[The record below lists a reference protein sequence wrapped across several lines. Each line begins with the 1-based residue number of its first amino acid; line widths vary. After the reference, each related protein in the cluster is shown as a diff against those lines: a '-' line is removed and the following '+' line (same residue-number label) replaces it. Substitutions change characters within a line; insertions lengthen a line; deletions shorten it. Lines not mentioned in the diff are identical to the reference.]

1 MVVELANWRQITTAR
16 LHECRRPCRLRP
28 CGRRQAWQSYSMQFS
43 SEELAWATD
52 IVGRWVPP
60 TPQYVWPLLADHVD
74 GEVWVK
80 HENHT
85 PTGAFKV
92 RGGLVY
98 AERLRIERPEVK
110 GIVSATRGNH
120 GQSLAFAGRAAG
132 IGVTIVVPTGNSPDK
147 NAAMRGFGADLIVHG
162 HDFQSAREHASA
174 IGAQRGLEIVPSYH
188 PDLVLGVATYAREL
202 FDAAGELDTVY
213 VPVGMGSGISAI
225 IGVRDLLG
233 LRTEVVGVVAEEA
246 PATARSMMAGRVIT
260 TETAN
265 TFVDGVACRVPDED
279 AIAVICSGASRV
291 LVVSEDDAAEAMRVL
306 FATTH
311 NVAEPAGAL
320 ALAGLLAERSSA
332 AGKRVA
338 LIQTGGNA
346 DAGLLLQVLAGQTPT
361 V

>member
-1 MVVELANWRQITTAR
+1 ML
-16 LHECRRPCRLRP
+16 
-28 CGRRQAWQSYSMQFS
+28 FS
-43 SEELAWATD
+43 AEELDWAAG

-60 TPQYVWPLLADHVD
+60 TPQYVWPLLADQL
-74 GEVWVK
+74 GAEVWVK

-98 AERLRIERPEVK
+98 AERMRTGRPGVK

-132 IGVTIVVPTGNSPDK
+132 IDVTIVVPEGNSPDK
-147 NAAMRGFGADLIVHG
+147 NAAMRGLGAELIVYG
-162 HDFQSAREHASA
+162 RDFQSAREHADML
-174 IGAQRGLEIVPSYH
+174 GAQRGLEAVPVYH

-202 FDAAGELDTVY
+202 LAAAGELDAIY
-213 VPVGMGSGISAI
+213 VPVGQGSGISGI

-233 LRTEVVGVVAEEA
+233 LRTEVVGVVAEQA
-246 PATARSMMAGRVIT
+246 PATARSVAAGQVVT
-260 TETAN
+260 TDTAN
-265 TFVDGVACRVPDED
+265 TFVDGVACRVPDAQ
-279 AIAVICSGASRV
+279 AISVICAGAARV
-291 LVVSEDDAAEAMRVL
+291 LTVSEDEAAEAMRVL
-306 FATTH
+306 FSATH

-320 ALAGLLAERSSA
+320 ALAGLLAERSQA

-338 LIQTGGNA
+338 VIQTGGNA
-346 DAGLLLQVLAGQTPT
+346 DADLLIQVFSGRTPA

>member
-1 MVVELANWRQITTAR
+1 ML
-16 LHECRRPCRLRP
+16 
-28 CGRRQAWQSYSMQFS
+28 FS
-43 SEELAWATD
+43 AEELEWAAG

-60 TPQYVWPLLADHVD
+60 TPQYVWPLLAEQL
-74 GEVWVK
+74 GAEVWVK

-98 AERLRIERPEVK
+98 AERMRTGRPGVK

-132 IGVTIVVPTGNSPDK
+132 IDVTIVVPEGNSPDK
-147 NAAMRGFGADLIVHG
+147 NAAMRGLGAELIVYG
-162 HDFQSAREHASA
+162 RDFQSAREHADML
-174 IGAQRGLEIVPSYH
+174 GAQRGLEAVPVYH

-202 FDAAGELDTVY
+202 LAAAGELDAIY
-213 VPVGMGSGISAI
+213 VPVGQGSGISGI

-233 LRTEVVGVVAEEA
+233 LRTEVVGVVAEQA
-246 PATARSMMAGRVIT
+246 PATARSVAAGQVVT
-260 TETAN
+260 TDTAN
-265 TFVDGVACRVPDED
+265 TFVDGVACRVPDAQ
-279 AIAVICSGASRV
+279 AISVICAGAARV
-291 LVVSEDDAAEAMRVL
+291 LTVSEDEAAEAMRVL
-306 FATTH
+306 FSATH

-320 ALAGLLAERSSA
+320 ALAGLLAERSQA

-338 LIQTGGNA
+338 VIQTGGNA
-346 DAGLLLQVLAGQTPT
+346 DADLLIQVFSGRTPA